1 MRGSERFTQR
11 ASTAITK
18 AHDAAMGMGH
28 SYVGT
33 EHLLLG
39 IIREG
44 EGLGARIL
52 TDNAL
57 TDAVLTRMVTETVG
71 RGVPGAPEQGLS
83 PRARHVIEL
92 AAEDA
97 NRLGHCYVGTEHI
110 LMGILR
116 EADSAG
122 ARIIV
127 AAGGDLNK
135 IYTDIMDVFGRPE
148 YKPRPQQSA
157 PRSQTR
163 RAADTKTLD
172 QYGRDL
178 TELAAGGKMDPVI
191 GRDREI
197 ERAIQILSRRSK
209 NNPVLIGE
217 PGVGKTAVAEGLAQ
231 RISDG
236 NVPEDLQKKR
246 IVSVDLT
253 AMLAGTKYRGDF
265 EERVKCVLH
274 EVQRAGNVILFID
287 ELHTIVGAGSAEG
300 AIDAANILKP
310 ALGRDELQIIGAT
323 TLEEYRKYIEK
334 DAALER
340 RFQPVRIAE
349 PTPEQSLLIL
359 RGLRERLEAHHRLRI
374 TDDAL
379 RKAITLSVRYI
390 GDRWLPDK
398 AIDLVDEAASRV
410 RMQALAQPERVHALE
425 MQLTNTTA
433 DMESAVRAQDFER
446 AARLHDREQKLRT
459 ELEQLRS
466 RWEQTHAG
474 PVRAVTGEDVAE
486 IVSLWTGIPVAG
498 ITSSESKQLLQMET
512 SLRRR
517 VVGQEEAVHAVSN
530 AIRRSRVG
538 LGDPTGVGKTE
549 LCRAL
554 AEALFGDEKALI
566 RVDMSE
572 YMERHSVSRLIGSPP
587 GYIGHEEGGQLTEK
601 VRRKPYSVVLF
612 DEIEKAHEDVF
623 NLLLQVMED
632 GQLTDSLGRKVN
644 FRNAVVVMTS
654 NVGAKA
660 ITDSRRSLGFTQQTG
675 EGAGRTDAEI
685 RSMVMSDLK
694 KTFRPEFLNRVD
706 DIIVFHKLTRAN
718 IRQIAQKL
726 LGTVNTRMERAGV
739 ELQVPDAALD
749 ALSATGYDPVYGAR
763 PLRRAI
769 QSTIADQAAGMLLDG
784 TLQQGDVVTAE
795 VRDGKIVLTKMR
807 ERGTITS

>member
-18 AHDAAMGMGH
+18 AHDAALGMGH

-236 NVPEDLQKKR
+236 NVPEDLRNKR

-359 RGLRERLEAHHRLRI
+359 RGLRERLEAHHRLHI

-379 RKAITLSVRYI
+379 RLR
-390 GDRWLPDK
+390 
-398 AIDLVDEAASRV
+398 
-410 RMQALAQPERVHALE
+410 
-425 MQLTNTTA
+425 
-433 DMESAVRAQDFER
+433 
-446 AARLHDREQKLRT
+446 DREQKLRT

-466 RWEQTHAG
+466 QWEQTHAG

-498 ITSSESKQLLQMET
+498 ITSSESKQLLQMEA

-538 LGDPTGVGKTE
+538 LGDPNRPIGSFLFLGPTGVGKTE

-660 ITDSRRSLGFTQQTG
+660 ITDSRRSLGFTQQTS

-726 LGTVNTRMERAGV
+726 LDTVNTRMERAGV

-795 VRDGKIVLTKMR
+795 VHDGKIVLTKTR

>member
-11 ASTAITK
+11 ASTAITN

-172 QYGRDL
+172 QY
-178 TELAAGGKMDPVI
+178 

-359 RGLRERLEAHHRLRI
+359 RGLRERLEAHHRLHI

-379 RKAITLSVRYI
+379 RKAVALSVRYI

-410 RMQALAQPERVHALE
+410 RMQALVQPERVHALE
-425 MQLTNTTA
+425 MQLTNVTA

-446 AARLHDREQKLRT
+446 AARLRDREQKLRT
-459 ELEQLRS
+459 ELEQQRS
-466 RWEQTHAG
+466 QWEQTHSG

-538 LGDPTGVGKTE
+538 LGDPNRPIGSFLFLGPTGVGKTE

-675 EGAGRTDAEI
+675 EGTGRTDAEI

-706 DIIVFHKLTRAN
+706 EIIVFHKLTRAN

>member
-18 AHDAAMGMGH
+18 AHDAALGMGH

-172 QYGRDL
+172 QYGRD
-178 TELAAGGKMDPVI
+178 
-191 GRDREI
+191 REI

-236 NVPEDLQKKR
+236 NVPEDLRNKR

-359 RGLRERLEAHHRLRI
+359 RGLRERLEAHHRLHI

-410 RMQALAQPERVHALE
+410 RMQALVQPERVHALE

-433 DMESAVRAQDFER
+433 DMESAVRAQNFER
-446 AARLHDREQKLRT
+446 AARLRDREQKLRT

-466 RWEQTHAG
+466 QWEQTHAG

-498 ITSSESKQLLQMET
+498 ITSSESKQLLQMEA

-538 LGDPTGVGKTE
+538 LGDPNRPIGSFLFLGPTGVGKTE

-660 ITDSRRSLGFTQQTG
+660 ITDSRRSLGFTQQTS

-726 LGTVNTRMERAGV
+726 LDTVNTRMERAGV

-795 VRDGKIVLTKMR
+795 VHDGKIVLTKTR

>member
-18 AHDAAMGMGH
+18 AHDAALGMGH

-231 RISDG
+231 R
-236 NVPEDLQKKR
+236 
-246 IVSVDLT
+246 
-253 AMLAGTKYRGDF
+253 GDF

-359 RGLRERLEAHHRLRI
+359 RGLRERLEAHHRLHI

-410 RMQALAQPERVHALE
+410 RMQALVQPERVHALE

-433 DMESAVRAQDFER
+433 DMENAVRAQNFER
-446 AARLHDREQKLRT
+446 AARLRDREQKLRT

-466 RWEQTHAG
+466 QWEQTHAG

-498 ITSSESKQLLQMET
+498 ITSSESKQLLQMEA

-530 AIRRSRVG
+530 AIRRSRLG
-538 LGDPTGVGKTE
+538 LGDPNRPIGSFLFLGPTGVGKTE

-660 ITDSRRSLGFTQQTG
+660 ITDNRRSLGFTQQAG

-726 LGTVNTRMERAGV
+726 LDTVNTRMERAGV

-749 ALSATGYDPVYGAR
+749 ALSATGYHRKSAR
-763 PLRRAI
+763 
-769 QSTIADQAAGMLLDG
+769 
-784 TLQQGDVVTAE
+784 
-795 VRDGKIVLTKMR
+795 
-807 ERGTITS
+807 

>member
-135 IYTDIMDVFGRPE
+135 IYTDIMDVFGRP
-148 YKPRPQQSA
+148 
-157 PRSQTR
+157 
-163 RAADTKTLD
+163 
-172 QYGRDL
+172 
-178 TELAAGGKMDPVI
+178 ELAAGGKMDPVI

-359 RGLRERLEAHHRLRI
+359 RGLRERLEAHHRLHI

-379 RKAITLSVRYI
+379 RKAVALSVRYI

-410 RMQALAQPERVHALE
+410 RMQALVQPERVHALE
-425 MQLTNTTA
+425 MQLTNVTA

-446 AARLHDREQKLRT
+446 AARLRDREQKLRT
-459 ELEQLRS
+459 ELEQQRS
-466 RWEQTHAG
+466 QWEQTHSG

-538 LGDPTGVGKTE
+538 LGDPNRPIGSFLFLGPTGVGKTE

-784 TLQQGDVVTAE
+784 TLQHGDVVKAE
-795 VRDGKIVLTKMR
+795 VHDGKIVLTKTC

>member
-1 MRGSERFTQR
+1 
-11 ASTAITK
+11 
-18 AHDAAMGMGH
+18 
-28 SYVGT
+28 
-33 EHLLLG
+33 
-39 IIREG
+39 
-44 EGLGARIL
+44 
-52 TDNAL
+52 
-57 TDAVLTRMVTETVG
+57 
-71 RGVPGAPEQGLS
+71 
-83 PRARHVIEL
+83 
-92 AAEDA
+92 
-97 NRLGHCYVGTEHI
+97 
-110 LMGILR
+110 
-116 EADSAG
+116 
-122 ARIIV
+122 
-127 AAGGDLNK
+127 
-135 IYTDIMDVFGRPE
+135 
-148 YKPRPQQSA
+148 
-157 PRSQTR
+157 
-163 RAADTKTLD
+163 
-172 QYGRDL
+172 
-178 TELAAGGKMDPVI
+178 
-191 GRDREI
+191 
-197 ERAIQILSRRSK
+197 
-209 NNPVLIGE
+209 
-217 PGVGKTAVAEGLAQ
+217 
-231 RISDG
+231 
-236 NVPEDLQKKR
+236 
-246 IVSVDLT
+246 
-253 AMLAGTKYRGDF
+253 
-265 EERVKCVLH
+265 
-274 EVQRAGNVILFID
+274 
-287 ELHTIVGAGSAEG
+287 
-300 AIDAANILKP
+300 
-310 ALGRDELQIIGAT
+310 
-323 TLEEYRKYIEK
+323 
-334 DAALER
+334 
-340 RFQPVRIAE
+340 
-349 PTPEQSLLIL
+349 
-359 RGLRERLEAHHRLRI
+359 
-374 TDDAL
+374 
-379 RKAITLSVRYI
+379 
-390 GDRWLPDK
+390 
-398 AIDLVDEAASRV
+398 
-410 RMQALAQPERVHALE
+410 MQALVQPERVHALE

-433 DMESAVRAQDFER
+433 DMENAVRAQNFER
-446 AARLHDREQKLRT
+446 AARLRDREQKLRT

-466 RWEQTHAG
+466 QWEQTHAG

-498 ITSSESKQLLQMET
+498 ITSSESKQLLQMEA

-530 AIRRSRVG
+530 PTRPIGSFLS
-538 LGDPTGVGKTE
+538 LGPTGVGKTE

-726 LGTVNTRMERAGV
+726 LDTVNTRMERAGV

-795 VRDGKIVLTKMR
+795 VHDGKIILTKTR
-807 ERGTITS
+807 EHGTITS

>member
-1 MRGSERFTQR
+1 M
-11 ASTAITK
+11 
-18 AHDAAMGMGH
+18 
-28 SYVGT
+28 
-33 EHLLLG
+33 
-39 IIREG
+39 
-44 EGLGARIL
+44 
-52 TDNAL
+52 
-57 TDAVLTRMVTETVG
+57 
-71 RGVPGAPEQGLS
+71 
-83 PRARHVIEL
+83 
-92 AAEDA
+92 
-97 NRLGHCYVGTEHI
+97 
-110 LMGILR
+110 
-116 EADSAG
+116 
-122 ARIIV
+122 
-127 AAGGDLNK
+127 
-135 IYTDIMDVFGRPE
+135 
-148 YKPRPQQSA
+148 
-157 PRSQTR
+157 
-163 RAADTKTLD
+163 
-172 QYGRDL
+172 
-178 TELAAGGKMDPVI
+178 
-191 GRDREI
+191 
-197 ERAIQILSRRSK
+197 
-209 NNPVLIGE
+209 
-217 PGVGKTAVAEGLAQ
+217 
-231 RISDG
+231 
-236 NVPEDLQKKR
+236 
-246 IVSVDLT
+246 
-253 AMLAGTKYRGDF
+253 
-265 EERVKCVLH
+265 
-274 EVQRAGNVILFID
+274 
-287 ELHTIVGAGSAEG
+287 
-300 AIDAANILKP
+300 
-310 ALGRDELQIIGAT
+310 
-323 TLEEYRKYIEK
+323 
-334 DAALER
+334 
-340 RFQPVRIAE
+340 
-349 PTPEQSLLIL
+349 
-359 RGLRERLEAHHRLRI
+359 
-374 TDDAL
+374 
-379 RKAITLSVRYI
+379 RYI

-538 LGDPTGVGKTE
+538 LGDPNRPIGSFLFLGPTGVGKTE

-706 DIIVFHKLTRAN
+706 DIIVFHKLTRTN

-795 VRDGKIVLTKMR
+795 VRDGKIVLTKTC